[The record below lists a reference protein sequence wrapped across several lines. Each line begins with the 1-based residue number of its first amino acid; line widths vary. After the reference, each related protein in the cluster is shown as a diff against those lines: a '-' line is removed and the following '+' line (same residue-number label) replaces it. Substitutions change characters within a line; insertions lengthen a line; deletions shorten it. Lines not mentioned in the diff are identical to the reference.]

1 VRGDVAEGQRA
12 GLFAGHSLR
21 ACLASSTEMTRKYQR
36 RRDCFR
42 INLTKAVG
50 LVGWRSSLLS
60 PVINQTGVDP
70 RTQIDGG
77 WP

>member
-1 VRGDVAEGQRA
+1 MRGDASEGQRA

-42 INLTKAVG
+42 IN
-50 LVGWRSSLLS
+50 R
-60 PVINQTGVDP
+60 
-70 RTQIDGG
+70 
-77 WP
+77 